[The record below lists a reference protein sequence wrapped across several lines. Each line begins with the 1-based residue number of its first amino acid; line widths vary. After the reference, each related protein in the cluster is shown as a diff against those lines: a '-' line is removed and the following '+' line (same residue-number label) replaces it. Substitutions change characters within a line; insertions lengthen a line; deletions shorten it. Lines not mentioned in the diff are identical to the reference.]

1 MGAMTS
7 IGQLSRKQR
16 VNVNKSMIFTKTT
29 HSRTGAA
36 LTIAPNALGK
46 GIGTVFKG
54 DLEETQKGTGFSW
67 LDQEKAQR
75 GPMEC
80 PVLMGPQLSWMSAA
94 MEGVTLTRKTSI
106 AAPCPPLHLAKI
118 RASA

>member
-1 MGAMTS
+1 MTS

-16 VNVNKSMIFTKTT
+16 VNVDKSKIFTKTT

-46 GIGTVFKG
+46 GIGTAFKG
-54 DLEETQKGTGFSW
+54 DLKETRKGMGFYS

-80 PVLMGPQLSWMSAA
+80 PVLMGPQLSWMRAA

-106 AAPCPPLHLAKI
+106 AAPYQPLLLAKI
-118 RASA
+118 PAYA

>member
-1 MGAMTS
+1 MTS

-16 VNVNKSMIFTKTT
+16 VNVDKSKIFTKTT
-29 HSRTGAA
+29 HSRTGAV

-46 GIGTVFKG
+46 GIGTAFKG
-54 DLEETQKGTGFSW
+54 DLKETRKGMGFSS

-80 PVLMGPQLSWMSAA
+80 RVLMGSQLRWIRAA
-94 MEGVTLTRKTSI
+94 MESVTLTRRTSI
-106 AAPCPPLHLAKI
+106 AAPSQLLLLAKI
-118 RASA
+118 RAYA